1 MPLARELTQPS
12 GEKLI
17 DYAGFVAK
25 LQALSASP
33 RVKLELLDTTAEG
46 RGIWGVVI
54 ADPDVLRI
62 FKDLMPCTEEETRD
76 ILYPHGSR
84 SEHKVIA
91 ELADRF
97 ELWKEFP

>member
-1 MPLARELTQPS
+1 MPVARELTQPS

-54 ADPDVLRI
+54 AAPDVLPVASWEPQLKSI
-62 FKDLMPCTEEETRD
+62 
-76 ILYPHGSR
+76 
-84 SEHKVIA
+84 VA
-91 ELADRF
+91 ELRAARARR
-97 ELWKEFP
+97 